1 MLIGEFASKL
11 TDKNRLAIP
20 KKFRDEMTEGL
31 IISRGYEG
39 CLILLDNKR
48 FSKLETVITKE
59 PILNLSIRDTKRF
72 LLGGASEVET
82 DSQGRFVLSTSLQ
95 EYAQIK
101 DEVIF
106 LGLID
111 WVEIWNK
118 ERWQTKLQ
126 DLSKHAS
133 DIADKLSKLT

>member
-1 MLIGEFASKL
+1 MLIGEYLSKL

-20 KKFRDEMTEGL
+20 KKLREEMPEGL

-39 CLILLDNKR
+39 CLILLDNLR
-48 FSKLETVITKE
+48 FAKLETVINKE

-72 LLGGASEVET
+72 LLGGASEI
-82 DSQGRFVLSTSLQ
+82 DLDAQGRFVLADNLR
-95 EYAQIK
+95 EFAQIRE
-101 DEVIF
+101 DVVFI
-106 LGLID
+106 GLID
-111 WVEIWNK
+111 WVEIWDK
-118 ERWQTKLQ
+118 EKWQAKLQ